1 MNLTIDEQQ
10 LMAIFNAG
18 TREGT
23 IATLEKMRT
32 ELEPDETE
40 LWELTDSILE
50 KLAAMTDAEFDVL
63 DLMPDLFEN
72 IE

>member
-1 MNLTIDEQQ
+1 MNLTFDEQQ
-10 LMAIFNAG
+10 LMAIFNTG

-23 IATLEKMRT
+23 ITALEKMST

-40 LWELTDSILE
+40 LRELTASTVG
-50 KLAAMTDAEFDVL
+50 KLRAMTYAEFDAL
-63 DLMPDLFEN
+63 DLVS

>member
-18 TREGT
+18 TREST
-23 IATLEKMRT
+23 IAALEKMST

-40 LWELTDSILE
+40 LRELTVSALE
-50 KLAAMTDAEFDVL
+50 KLRTMADAEFDAL
-63 DLMPDLFEN
+63 DLTIDF
-72 IE
+72 

>member
-10 LMAIFNAG
+10 LTAIFNAG

-23 IATLEKMRT
+23 IAALEKMST

-40 LWELTDSILE
+40 LRELTDSVLE
-50 KLAAMTDAEFDVL
+50 KLTIMPDDNFGELGLVTEFD
-63 DLMPDLFEN
+63 E
-72 IE
+72 

>member
-18 TREGT
+18 TREST
-23 IATLEKMRT
+23 IAALEKMST

-40 LWELTDSILE
+40 LRELTVSAME
-50 KLAAMTDAEFDVL
+50 KLRTMADAEFDAL
-63 DLMPDLFEN
+63 DLTIDF
-72 IE
+72 

>member
-1 MNLTIDEQQ
+1 MNLTVDEQQ

-23 IATLEKMRT
+23 IAALEKMRT

-40 LWELTDSILE
+40 LRELTTTVLR
-50 KLAAMTDAEFDVL
+50 KLRAMTDDEFNKL
-63 DLMPDLFEN
+63 DITLN
-72 IE
+72 IDE